1 MCLFYLNAYW
11 LVPKLIFK
19 KRYITYALS
28 LVLLLAAFSALEYL
42 LFGIFGNT
50 SRWRLTAFLMFNLF
64 PFLFIVTSGT
74 AYRMFL
80 DKTKEEKRSKEREAE
95 TLKSE
100 LSFLRSQIS
109 PHFMFNVINSI
120 VALARKKS
128 DLVEPSLHRLS
139 SLMRYFL
146 YESST
151 DKVPLEKEIEYLENY
166 IALQQQRYGDT
177 LVVNLDVPKQTD
189 GLEIEPMLLIPFV
202 ENAFKHGVLRNATID
217 VVLHLQGNKLRF
229 SVSNRYQ
236 ENSLEI
242 KDPSS
247 GIGLPNVKRRLDLLY
262 GHNHSLLVS
271 KKDGKFI
278 VSLELTL
285 NHDEMHSNRR

>member
-1 MCLFYLNAYW
+1 MCLFYLNAYL

-19 KRYITYALS
+19 RRYITYALS

-42 LFGIFGNT
+42 LFGIFGNPG
-50 SRWRLTAFLMFNLF
+50 RWRLTAFLMFNLF

-95 TLKSE
+95 SLKSE

-128 DLVEPSLHRLS
+128 DLVEPSLHKLS

-166 IALQQQRYGDT
+166 IALQQQRYGSS
-177 LVVNLDVPKQTD
+177 LVVNLDVPKETD

-217 VVLHLQGNKLRF
+217 VMLHLQGNKLRF
-229 SVSNRYQ
+229 SVSNRYN

-271 KKDGKFI
+271 KKRWQIYCFVGVNI
-278 VSLELTL
+278 E
-285 NHDEMHSNRR
+285 